1 MRHAFQNGAAWGS
14 LVGRPLG
21 LGSVGGMSWAARQ
34 TARSPMSWPSTS
46 GGWVRCQGG
55 AVGRTQL
62 QGFVG
67 DALLEVVY
75 PMGEPV
81 EVVTRLRVL
90 T

>member
-1 MRHAFQNGAAWGS
+1 MWRYR
-14 LVGRPLG
+14 L
-21 LGSVGGMSWAARQ
+21 
-34 TARSPMSWPSTS
+34 TDE
-46 GGWVRCQGG
+46 GG